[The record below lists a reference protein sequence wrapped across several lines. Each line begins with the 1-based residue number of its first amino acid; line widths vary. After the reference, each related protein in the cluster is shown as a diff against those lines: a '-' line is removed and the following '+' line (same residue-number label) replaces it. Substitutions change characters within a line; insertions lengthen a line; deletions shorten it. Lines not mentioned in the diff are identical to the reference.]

1 MKEPNIGNPTEDGIR
16 AHFGKA
22 LPAEMPIEQ
31 IPHTRVWATAEG
43 VLLWDPKNGYA
54 DITAKPYTPYSGNM
68 IPMEQIVK
76 KVQLE
81 TLIFLNDSA
90 TELDRATL
98 VISLENAGHLY
109 AKKFIGFTNLTHAIK
124 RNWEFKQIVV
134 VSPEYGGN
142 GFNVENALRIFAR
155 ERKLNFLSINLK

>member
-31 IPHTRVWATAEG
+31 IPHTRVWATAEA

-54 DITAKPYTPYSGNM
+54 KNLEPQRPERINR
-68 IPMEQIVK
+68 
-76 KVQLE
+76 LE
-81 TLIFLNDSA
+81 TLIFLCDPVA
-90 TELDRATL
+90 EADRDVL
-98 VISLENAGHLY
+98 VNSFENAVYLY
-109 AKKFIGFTNLTHAIK
+109 AKQFIGFVDITHAIK

-134 VSPEYGGN
+134 ISPEYGGN